1 MKKVDA
7 EQPSLFGP
15 PQPARDGGSRI
26 ARGMRN
32 IRLGDLLREAAQ
44 QSGERIALVNGV
56 ADPALRRGGGDTHK
70 QLLAEAEQVSEPP
83 RSSAVTTAAYV

>member
-56 ADPALRRGGGDTHK
+56 ADPALRRGGDTHK